1 MSGRLVKDEESV
13 RRIWFNRP
21 QKLNA
26 ITREDMAEMRAL
38 VDEAREVA
46 EALVIGGIGDRAF
59 SAGVHIEEFLG
70 LSAAEARELI
80 CELKSLLEAVRRASI
95 PTVCAVNGYCL
106 GGAMELAM
114 TCDVRVVARHARFGM
129 PEIKLG
135 IPSVL
140 DAALL
145 EQHVGLSM
153 AKEMLLTG
161 DTYGTGELES
171 CGLLNKVVEAEALEE
186 EVDGFLSR
194 LTPHRSGA
202 IAAQKRLF
210 ESWQNT
216 GLEESIAASVNE
228 FALAFAEEQT
238 QETIREYAAG
248 LKDRG

>member
-1 MSGRLVKDEESV
+1 MSGILVKDVEGV
-13 RRIWFNRP
+13 RRIWFDRP

-26 ITREDMAEMRAL
+26 ITREDMVEMRTL
-38 VDEAREVA
+38 VDEAQEAVD
-46 EALVIGGIGDRAF
+46 ALVFSGVGGHAF
-59 SAGVHIEEFLG
+59 SVGVHIEEFLG

-80 CELKSLLEAVRRASI
+80 CELKSLLETVRRSPI
-95 PTVCAVNGYCL
+95 PTVCAAGGYCL

-114 TCDVRVVARHARFGM
+114 ACDVRVAARHARFGM

-140 DAALL
+140 DATLL
-145 EQHVGLSM
+145 QQHVGLSK

-161 DTYGTGELES
+161 DIYGTDELQS
-171 CGLLNKVVEAEALEE
+171 CGLLNKVVEADVLEE
-186 EVDGFLSR
+186 EVDGLLSR
-194 LTPHRSGA
+194 LIPHRSGA

-216 GLEESIAASVNE
+216 GLEEAIAASVNE

-238 QETIREYAAG
+238 RKTIREYAAG
-248 LKDRG
+248 LKG